1 MKYEK
6 EARHTL
12 SVNAIAYEELQV
24 IQTRIE
30 RDIGFKPSM
39 SQVIMYLATKV
50 YYNDKLTGEQ
60 NV

>member
-12 SVNAIAYEELQV
+12 SVNAIAYEELRV

-30 RDIGFKPSM
+30 RDIGFKPTK
-39 SQVIMYLATKV
+39 SQEMMYLATKV